1 MDGPILAPAVIPPP
15 GGLHS
20 LRRHAELVEEQQQQ
34 ALAAAGTAA
43 GAGVGFELF
52 YGLLK
57 ELHGLGPLLLVEWLL
72 RDQALLGAGATVGAD
87 QGFPHLAGA
96 GVAGG

>member
-1 MDGPILAPAVIPPP
+1 VDGPILVPAVIPPP

-20 LRRHAELVEEQQQQ
+20 LRLHAELIEQQQQ

-52 YGLLK
+52 HGPLK
-57 ELHGLGPLLLVEWLL
+57 ELHDLGPLLLVEWLL
-72 RDQALLGAGATVGAD
+72 VTRPCWAPARRLALIRASRISR
-87 QGFPHLAGA
+87 
-96 GVAGG
+96 